1 MKNLYEKLKKIPL
14 FNNVQEKEINEII
27 DQSYIK
33 SYQKEEYILK
43 TGDFTSNTG
52 IILKGEISVISE
64 DFWGNKNIISTL
76 SEGDIFAEIFSL
88 KNNIPL
94 NVSVISN
101 EDSTILFINV
111 NEIINKTRNFI
122 FIKNLMNI
130 ISTKTL
136 MLNRKNEL
144 LSKRT
149 IREKVMTFLSQQA
162 ISANNNSFKIPFS
175 REEMANFLAVDRS
188 ALSRELSKMKKE
200 GIITYN
206 KNNFTL
212 ITK

>member
-1 MKNLYEKLKKIPL
+1 MKNLYEKLKKVPL
-14 FNNVQEKEINEII
+14 FDNIQEKEINEII
-27 DQSYIK
+27 NQSYIK
-33 SYQKEEYILK
+33 SYQKDEFILK
-43 TGDFTSNTG
+43 AGDFIFNTG

-76 SEGDIFAEIFSL
+76 SEGNIFAEIFSL

-94 NVSVISN
+94 NVSVVSN
-101 EDSTILFINV
+101 ENSTILFINV

-175 REEMANFLAVDRS
+175 REEMADFLAVDRS

-200 GIITYN
+200 GIIAYN

>member
-1 MKNLYEKLKKIPL
+1 MKNLYEKLKKVPL
-14 FNNVQEKEINEII
+14 FDNIQEKEINEII
-27 DQSYIK
+27 NQSYIK
-33 SYQKEEYILK
+33 SYQKDEFILK
-43 TGDFTSNTG
+43 AGDFIFNTG

-76 SEGDIFAEIFSL
+76 SEGNIFAEIFSL

-94 NVSVISN
+94 NVSVVSN

-175 REEMANFLAVDRS
+175 REEMADFLAVDRS

>member
-1 MKNLYEKLKKIPL
+1 MKTLYEKLKKLSL
-14 FNNVQEKEINEII
+14 FDNIQEKEINEII

-33 SYQKEEYILK
+33 SYQKNEYILK
-43 TGDFTSNTG
+43 AGDFTSNTG

-76 SEGDIFAEIFSL
+76 SKGNIFAEIFSL

-94 NVSVISN
+94 NVSVVSN

-175 REEMANFLAVDRS
+175 REEMADFLAVDRS

-200 GIITYN
+200 GIIAYN

>member
-1 MKNLYEKLKKIPL
+1 
-14 FNNVQEKEINEII
+14 
-27 DQSYIK
+27 
-33 SYQKEEYILK
+33 
-43 TGDFTSNTG
+43 
-52 IILKGEISVISE
+52 
-64 DFWGNKNIISTL
+64 
-76 SEGDIFAEIFSL
+76 
-88 KNNIPL
+88 
-94 NVSVISN
+94 
-101 EDSTILFINV
+101 
-111 NEIINKTRNFI
+111 
-122 FIKNLMNI
+122 MNI

-188 ALSRELSKMKKE
+188 ALSRELSKMKEE

>member
-1 MKNLYEKLKKIPL
+1 MKNLYEKLKKVPL
-14 FNNVQEKEINEII
+14 FDNIQEKEINEII
-27 DQSYIK
+27 NQSYIK
-33 SYQKEEYILK
+33 SYQKDEFILK
-43 TGDFTSNTG
+43 AGDFIFNTG

-76 SEGDIFAEIFSL
+76 SEGNIFAEIFSL

-94 NVSVISN
+94 NVSVVSN
-101 EDSTILFINV
+101 ENSTILFINV
-111 NEIINKTRNFI
+111 NEIINNTRNFI

-175 REEMANFLAVDRS
+175 REEMADFLAVDRS

-200 GIITYN
+200 GIIAYN

>member
-1 MKNLYEKLKKIPL
+1 MKNLYEKLKKVPL
-14 FNNVQEKEINEII
+14 FNNVKEKEINEII

-33 SYQKEEYILK
+33 SYQKDEYILK
-43 TGDFTSNTG
+43 AGDFIFNTG

-76 SEGDIFAEIFSL
+76 SEGNVFAEIFSL

-94 NVSVISN
+94 NVSVVSN

-111 NEIINKTRNFI
+111 NEIINKTRNFV

-175 REEMANFLAVDRS
+175 REEMADFLAVDRS

-200 GIITYN
+200 GIIAYN

>member
-1 MKNLYEKLKKIPL
+1 MKNLYEKLKKVPL
-14 FNNVQEKEINEII
+14 FDNIQEKEINEII
-27 DQSYIK
+27 NQSYIK
-33 SYQKEEYILK
+33 SYQKDEFILK
-43 TGDFTSNTG
+43 AGDFIFNTG

-76 SEGDIFAEIFSL
+76 SEGNIFAEIFSL

-94 NVSVISN
+94 NVSVVSN

-162 ISANNNSFKIPFS
+162 LNTKENSFKIPFS
-175 REEMANFLAVDRS
+175 REEMADFLAVDRS

-200 GIITYN
+200 GIIAYN

>member
-33 SYQKEEYILK
+33 SYQKDEYILK
-43 TGDFTSNTG
+43 AGDFTSNTG

-76 SEGDIFAEIFSL
+76 SKGNIFAEIFSL

>member
-1 MKNLYEKLKKIPL
+1 MKNLYEKLKKVPL
-14 FNNVQEKEINEII
+14 FDNIQEKEINEII
-27 DQSYIK
+27 NQSYIK
-33 SYQKEEYILK
+33 SYQKDEFILK
-43 TGDFTSNTG
+43 AGDFIFNTG

-76 SEGDIFAEIFSL
+76 SEGNIFAEIFSL

-94 NVSVISN
+94 NVSVVSN

-175 REEMANFLAVDRS
+175 REEMADFLAVDRS

-200 GIITYN
+200 GIIAYN

>member
-33 SYQKEEYILK
+33 SYQKNEYILK
-43 TGDFTSNTG
+43 AGDFIFNTG
-52 IILKGEISVISE
+52 IILKGEISIISE

-76 SEGDIFAEIFSL
+76 SEGNIFAEIFSL

-94 NVSVISN
+94 NVSVVSN

-111 NEIINKTRNFI
+111 NEIINKTRNFV

-188 ALSRELSKMKKE
+188 ALSRELSKMKEE

>member
-1 MKNLYEKLKKIPL
+1 MKNLYEKLKKVPL
-14 FNNVQEKEINEII
+14 FDNIQEKEINEII
-27 DQSYIK
+27 NQSYIK
-33 SYQKEEYILK
+33 SYQKDEFILK
-43 TGDFTSNTG
+43 AGDFIFNTG

-76 SEGDIFAEIFSL
+76 SEGNIFAEIFSL
-88 KNNIPL
+88 KNNTPL
-94 NVSVISN
+94 NVSVVSN

-175 REEMANFLAVDRS
+175 REEMADFLAVDRS

-200 GIITYN
+200 GIIAYN